1 MNILVKKGNLADFAV
16 ESAVVTHFEGETVL
30 GGAAAKLDK
39 KTGGVIA
46 GIIAS
51 GDFTGR
57 LHGLSMVYSRG
68 TNPQVKR
75 VLVVGLGKRSEFSL
89 DRLRGA
95 YARAA
100 QHIRS
105 LNLSAFSTSI
115 DFGSLD
121 IPLEQ
126 LTEAVVEGV
135 QLGLYQFSPFKT
147 VERQDIREISEFTI
161 AEGDE
166 AAFRVIK
173 GAAKTAEIIADA
185 TIFARDMVSAP
196 PNEMTPTDLAN
207 EAKDMAKGK
216 NIKVKLIETDEMKQL
231 GMNALLAVAAGS
243 DEPPLLIVLE
253 YNGGKKS
260 SPFIALVG
268 KGVTFDSGGISIKP
282 AENMDKMKSDM
293 AGGAAVIAAVKAAAE
308 LGLPVNLVG
317 LIPATENL
325 PSGKAYKPGDIL
337 KSLSGLTIEIVT
349 TDAEGRLILADALT
363 YAGRYKP
370 AVIIDVATLT
380 GACVVAL
387 GDHVIGM
394 MGTDDEL
401 KDEIRAAANVTGEMV
416 WELPLWEEYH
426 EMIKGDAADYKNASG
441 RAGGAI
447 TAGAFLSKFAG
458 DYPWVH
464 LDIAGPAWLEKE
476 KPYIPKG
483 ASGVGVRLL
492 VQFLRNWYR
501 AGKKMN

>member
-147 VERQDIREISEFTI
+147 VERQDIREISEF
-161 AEGDE
+161 
-166 AAFRVIK
+166 R
-173 GAAKTAEIIADA
+173 
-185 TIFARDMVSAP
+185 P
-196 PNEMTPTDLAN
+196 
-207 EAKDMAKGK
+207 MAS
-216 NIKVKLIETDEMKQL
+216 T
-231 GMNALLAVAAGS
+231 
-243 DEPPLLIVLE
+243 
-253 YNGGKKS
+253 Y
-260 SPFIALVG
+260 PFVG
-268 KGVTFDSGGISIKP
+268 RRWYISV
-282 AENMDKMKSDM
+282 
-293 AGGAAVIAAVKAAAE
+293 AVISC
-308 LGLPVNLVG
+308 
-317 LIPATENL
+317 TT
-325 PSGKAYKPGDIL
+325 
-337 KSLSGLTIEIVT
+337 LS
-349 TDAEGRLILADALT
+349 
-363 YAGRYKP
+363 
-370 AVIIDVATLT
+370 
-380 GACVVAL
+380 C
-387 GDHVIGM
+387 
-394 MGTDDEL
+394 
-401 KDEIRAAANVTGEMV
+401 
-416 WELPLWEEYH
+416 
-426 EMIKGDAADYKNASG
+426 
-441 RAGGAI
+441 
-447 TAGAFLSKFAG
+447 
-458 DYPWVH
+458 
-464 LDIAGPAWLEKE
+464 
-476 KPYIPKG
+476 
-483 ASGVGVRLL
+483 
-492 VQFLRNWYR
+492 
-501 AGKKMN
+501 